1 MTFRP
6 GSPSRPAVSRR
17 IGAFAHRLFR
27 VMARAGL
34 VGGLLVGLA
43 ACGTDSDVPEYR
55 ERPVEQ
61 LYNEAVSLL
70 EQQDYEDAAAA
81 FNEVERQH
89 PYSIWATKAQLMAA
103 YSSYEDNQYDDAIVA
118 LDRFIQLH
126 PGNRDIAYAYYL
138 KGLSYYEQ
146 IADVRRD
153 QAITRQALE
162 SLREVANRF
171 PNTKYARDARFK
183 IDLARDHIAGKEM
196 SVARFYLRERHHLA
210 ALNRF
215 KRVVEAYEQTTHVP
229 EALYRIVEI
238 NMILGLEDEAKKVAA
253 VLGYNY
259 PGSDW
264 YVDAYQLIT
273 GEQIRD
279 PADDPA
285 WYESLFTWL

>member
-1 MTFRP
+1 MR
-6 GSPSRPAVSRR
+6 
-17 IGAFAHRLFR
+17 RLFVSSFVSPARSVRSVGRRLR
-27 VMARAGL
+27 VLALMVGVAGA
-34 VGGLLVGLA
+34 LA
-43 ACGTDSDVPEYR
+43 ACGTDSKEQEYV

-70 EQQDYEDAAAA
+70 EAQEYEDAADA

-103 YSSYEDNQYDDAIVA
+103 YSHYEDNKYDDAIVA

-138 KGLSYYEQ
+138 KAISYYEQ

-153 QAITRQALE
+153 QEITRQATDA
-162 SLREVANRF
+162 LREIANRF

-183 IDLARDHIAGKEM
+183 MDLARDHMAGKEM
-196 SVARFYLRERHHLA
+196 SVGRFYLREKHYLA

-215 KRVVEAYEQTTHVP
+215 KRVVADFDQTTHVP

-238 NMILGLEDEAKKVAA
+238 NMILGLDSEAKKVAA

-273 GEQIRD
+273 GETIRD
-279 PADDPA
+279 PVEDTS
-285 WYESLFTWL
+285 WYEDLFDWI